1 MGKRKMYKNAPI
13 ICDGRDGMSFVLYI
27 IGWISRAAVHFACT
41 FGSSLF
47 IADAFGITSPSS
59 PEAPHAKIAVLAAA
73 CLFISAAA
81 SLASFNRTA
90 LLCVPPASAA
100 LFCAFLCVWGNPFA
114 LISDSLRCVWD
125 TAMYRM
131 AESGYVSFSSY
142 ASGQGYSFDISLCLN
157 VGTAII
163 AAVFGIIFG
172 ICIIKKA
179 RMLPCAVICIVLLV
193 PVFTYNLT
201 RTNSG
206 ITAAVVFITA
216 SLAMCYYD
224 RRYSGRE
231 FSFIAKREKKENAR
245 KAKKEKKLARKNDR
259 AILRRKAELA
269 YESALCLSDDRKS
282 AAAAKRAVFA
292 LEKEKKR
299 KVKKDARVEEKKL
312 KTEEEKAR
320 KAARRLE
327 KQEKAK
333 KKSEARRDKISS
345 KRDPALAK
353 KLRDDK
359 RKQIQGKKKAAAERR
374 AKIHEQNDLR
384 RRTCAAGGFAGLC
397 AVIIALGAV
406 WLPALIVTGKF
417 PEIKAIYDPMST
429 ASTYVSAYLTGDDVD
444 LNDLAMYG
452 SLSELAPRTL
462 SFDPLKFEG
471 TQIFYLSTHEASPV
485 YLRSWVAGDFDNE
498 TGTWNGASADAVVDF
513 RSHFGRDFTSDALK
527 TKFFSYVFPTSVK
540 MTAQD
545 CYMNFSKYGFIV
557 EHVNVRR
564 VNSASKL
571 IFIPAS
577 MNTDYAIM
585 DYGSLEKIKT
595 KYSYFFDGIYSS
607 RFFDRDITYS
617 TASFVTRMND
627 PALGDN
633 IADKIEYFDLAL
645 DYIDAAK
652 SCTDSIRYLELEGY
666 GTVKARVGGTEM
678 SFNVS
683 PDDLSDINAQFEA
696 EISRRGISLI
706 DGSVVKTWLDA
717 SQEERENFEAFLES
731 ELAYRQYAKETY
743 SEKIGGDDISA
754 LAQKLLSDAGYTARR
769 NHAGEIVG
777 YTDAEGQSVPDNTVI
792 RLAVDYLTENYSYTL
807 TPAAPES
814 DTGSVLS
821 SFLFDVKEGYCTHF
835 ATAAAALVREFGY
848 PVRYCEGYVAN
859 DFSRDYSTNA
869 PSSYKSYALDEDAH
883 SWIEVYL
890 PYFGWTQYETTPKY
904 AETVYSPSYEYIP
917 PAPVE
922 TPTEN
927 KPNEDKPKVEP
938 ETTETEA
945 ETDEPTEEQ
954 ITERKNRAY
963 ARVMKF
969 ILLCAAAVAAV
980 IVIFRLIRSWLGKRA
995 KKEIDKRN
1003 AKINEGLECS
1013 SPDSEENRL
1022 LALEIDDMI
1031 MTTLRIAGIVPE
1043 EGEGAGEFAS
1053 RLEEFYGGIC
1063 ESPIADIFAC
1073 IMKAEFG
1080 TTLTA
1085 DELHIIADFANR
1097 LAPSVYSGLAPLK
1110 KFYWRYIRRM
1120 I

>member
-172 ICIIKKA
+172 TCIIKKA

-292 LEKEKKR
+292 LEKKKKR

-312 KTEEEKAR
+312 KTEEKKAR

-359 RKQIQGKKKAAAERR
+359 RKQIQGKKR
-374 AKIHEQNDLR
+374 
-384 RRTCAAGGFAGLC
+384 
-397 AVIIALGAV
+397 
-406 WLPALIVTGKF
+406 P
-417 PEIKAIYDPMST
+417 PP
-429 ASTYVSAYLTGDDVD
+429 
-444 LNDLAMYG
+444 
-452 SLSELAPRTL
+452 
-462 SFDPLKFEG
+462 
-471 TQIFYLSTHEASPV
+471 
-485 YLRSWVAGDFDNE
+485 
-498 TGTWNGASADAVVDF
+498 NGA
-513 RSHFGRDFTSDALK
+513 
-527 TKFFSYVFPTSVK
+527 
-540 MTAQD
+540 
-545 CYMNFSKYGFIV
+545 
-557 EHVNVRR
+557 
-564 VNSASKL
+564 
-571 IFIPAS
+571 
-577 MNTDYAIM
+577 
-585 DYGSLEKIKT
+585 
-595 KYSYFFDGIYSS
+595 
-607 RFFDRDITYS
+607 
-617 TASFVTRMND
+617 
-627 PALGDN
+627 
-633 IADKIEYFDLAL
+633 
-645 DYIDAAK
+645 
-652 SCTDSIRYLELEGY
+652 
-666 GTVKARVGGTEM
+666 
-678 SFNVS
+678 
-683 PDDLSDINAQFEA
+683 
-696 EISRRGISLI
+696 
-706 DGSVVKTWLDA
+706 
-717 SQEERENFEAFLES
+717 
-731 ELAYRQYAKETY
+731 
-743 SEKIGGDDISA
+743 
-754 LAQKLLSDAGYTARR
+754 QK
-769 NHAGEIVG
+769 
-777 YTDAEGQSVPDNTVI
+777 
-792 RLAVDYLTENYSYTL
+792 
-807 TPAAPES
+807 
-814 DTGSVLS
+814 
-821 SFLFDVKEGYCTHF
+821 
-835 ATAAAALVREFGY
+835 
-848 PVRYCEGYVAN
+848 
-859 DFSRDYSTNA
+859 STNRT
-869 PSSYKSYALDEDAH
+869 
-883 SWIEVYL
+883 I
-890 PYFGWTQYETTPKY
+890 
-904 AETVYSPSYEYIP
+904 
-917 PAPVE
+917 
-922 TPTEN
+922 
-927 KPNEDKPKVEP
+927 
-938 ETTETEA
+938 
-945 ETDEPTEEQ
+945 
-954 ITERKNRAY
+954 
-963 ARVMKF
+963 
-969 ILLCAAAVAAV
+969 CAAAPAPPA
-980 IVIFRLIRSWLGKRA
+980 
-995 KKEIDKRN
+995 D
-1003 AKINEGLECS
+1003 
-1013 SPDSEENRL
+1013 
-1022 LALEIDDMI
+1022 
-1031 MTTLRIAGIVPE
+1031 LR
-1043 EGEGAGEFAS
+1043 
-1053 RLEEFYGGIC
+1053 
-1063 ESPIADIFAC
+1063 
-1073 IMKAEFG
+1073 
-1080 TTLTA
+1080 
-1085 DELHIIADFANR
+1085 DFA
-1097 LAPSVYSGLAPLK
+1097 P
-1110 KFYWRYIRRM
+1110 
-1120 I
+1120 